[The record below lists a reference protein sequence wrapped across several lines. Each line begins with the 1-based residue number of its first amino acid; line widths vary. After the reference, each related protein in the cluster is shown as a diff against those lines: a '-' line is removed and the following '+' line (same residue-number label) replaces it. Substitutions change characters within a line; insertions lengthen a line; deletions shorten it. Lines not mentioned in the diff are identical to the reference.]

1 MVDRNIIS
9 KLGLTQE
16 QVEEQVNQLFN
27 EEHTQLLNEALD
39 KKVDTLVP
47 GTILTGRIVTRL
59 GNDVIVELGLK
70 SEGIIDASEF
80 DDPDEISAGKQ
91 LEVLLEEVDAEG
103 GILLSK
109 RKADRIRGW
118 ERIINTTKEG
128 DLIKGKVTRR
138 IKGGLLVDIGVPVFL
153 PASQV
158 DIRKPG
164 DISRFIGQEIECKVL
179 KIDTENR
186 NIVVSRRKIIEE
198 ERESS
203 KEKLLDEIEVGQLRA
218 GVVKNIADF
227 GVFVDLGGLDGL
239 LHISDLSWGR
249 ISHPSEVVELDQK
262 IKCVVIAFDRENEK
276 ISLGLKQKTES
287 PWENVEKRYPIGAR
301 FKGTVVNIMNY
312 GVFVRLEEGIE
323 GLVHISE
330 MSWTRRIVHPADI
343 LNLNDEIEVVVLD
356 VNKDRQEISL
366 GIKQLETNP
375 WTVAAQKYPPG
386 TIVNTKVTTLTNYGA
401 FVEIEPGV
409 DGLVHVSDLS
419 WTRKYNHPS
428 DALQKGQELK
438 CVVLDVNEQKHRVS
452 LGLKQMTEDP
462 WIRAIP
468 EKYIPGQIVKG
479 KVTKLTNFGVFVE
492 LEPDLEGLLHISE
505 LADHK
510 VENPKDVVG
519 TDQEIEVKI
528 LRVDPDSRKIGLS
541 LRRVRWA
548 AEDTSEKSKSKRR
561 GGLDGPLAPEPAVV
575 PLPGENKQPPEP
587 KQEES
592 TVKQKEQKKE
602 EEDEEEGKETK
613 LTEEKQQ
620 KDEEPTET
628 NQEDK
633 AEHKEAQKKPEKA
646 EPQDQPVNEQP
657 RQEKPEDKDSQKP
670 ELKEEQQQAA
680 EKEQVKQAQQEQ
692 TDKEQP
698 SKEPDAEEMPQSE

>member
-1 MVDRNIIS
+1 MVDRNIIN
-9 KLGLTQE
+9 KLGLSQE
-16 QVEEQVNQLFN
+16 QIEEQVNELFTD
-27 EEHTQLLNEALD
+27 EHGHLLNEALD
-39 KKVDTLVP
+39 SKVDSLVP
-47 GTILTGRIVTRL
+47 GTILTGRIVMRL

-70 SEGIIDASEF
+70 SEGIIEASEF
-80 DDPDEISAGKQ
+80 DDPSEIIPGRE
-91 LEVLLEEVDAEG
+91 LEVFLEEVDVEG

-118 ERIINTTKEG
+118 ERIIATTKEG

-198 ERESS
+198 ERETS
-203 KEKLLDEIEVGQLRA
+203 KEKLLQEIEVGQLRT

-249 ISHPSEVVELDQK
+249 ISHPSEVVEIDQK
-262 IKCVVIAFDRENEK
+262 IKCVVVAFDRESEK

-287 PWENVEKRYPIGAR
+287 PWENVEQRYPIGAR
-301 FKGTVVNIMNY
+301 VKGTVVNIMNY

-330 MSWTRRIVHPADI
+330 MSWTRRIMHPADI
-343 LNLNDEIEVVVLD
+343 LNLDDEIDVAVLD
-356 VNKDRQEISL
+356 VNKERQEISL

-375 WTVAAQKYPPG
+375 WSVAAQKYPPG
-386 TIVNTKVTTLTNYGA
+386 TIVTTKVTTLTNYGA

-409 DGLVHVSDLS
+409 DGLIHVSDLS

-428 DALQKGQELK
+428 DALNRGQELK

-462 WIRAIP
+462 WIHAIP

-479 KVTKLTNFGVFVE
+479 TVTKLTNFGVFVE

-510 VENPKDVVG
+510 VDNPSDVVQ
-519 TDQEIEVKI
+519 TNQEIEVKI

-548 AEDTSEKSKSKRR
+548 AEDAADKGKQKRR
-561 GGLDGPLAPEPAVV
+561 GGLDGPLAPESAVV
-575 PLPGENKQPPEP
+575 PRPGEDKQPKEPEQP
-587 KQEES
+587 ES
-592 TVKQKEQKKE
+592 PVKEKIENVAETKKE
-602 EEDEEEGKETK
+602 AKET
-613 LTEEKQQ
+613 EEQQ
-620 KDEEPTET
+620 P
-628 NQEDK
+628 QEV
-633 AEHKEAQKKPEKA
+633 AGLE
-646 EPQDQPVNEQP
+646 
-657 RQEKPEDKDSQKP
+657 DSQKP
-670 ELKEEQQQAA
+670 EAEEKQTPAKEQEVAKQPEQEPEPVEEQPSEETEDKEQQQA
-680 EKEQVKQAQQEQ
+680 EEDKNTDQMQTITEPPEQES
-692 TDKEQP
+692 T
-698 SKEPDAEEMPQSE
+698 AEEKPQGE